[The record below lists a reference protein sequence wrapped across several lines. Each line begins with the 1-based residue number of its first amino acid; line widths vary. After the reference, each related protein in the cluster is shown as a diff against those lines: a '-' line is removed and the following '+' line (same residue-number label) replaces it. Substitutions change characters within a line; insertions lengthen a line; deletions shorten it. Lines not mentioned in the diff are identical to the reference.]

1 MFMNSKLGL
10 LVVSF
15 ALVSALSACR
25 GNNTNAPTT
34 ANNSAPSAESR
45 KTAGPLADEGFK
57 AEISIAEPPKQL
69 RAGQV
74 EIINIK
80 VKNTSSIIWWQ
91 RGGEVNDRADNTFFI
106 AAGNRWLDKD
116 GKLTSE
122 PEGHNGIPRDL
133 KPGEEV
139 EMALQITAPKTPG
152 EWTLD
157 LDMVQEG
164 VAWFSEKGSPTTK
177 VKVMVVK

>member
-1 MFMNSKLGL
+1 MFINLKVGL
-10 LVVSF
+10 LVISF
-15 ALVSALSACR
+15 ALMSVLSGCR
-25 GNNTNAPTT
+25 GNNTNSPTP
-34 ANNSAPSAESR
+34 AGNSASTESV
-45 KTAGPLADEGFK
+45 KVAGPLPDEGFK
-57 AEISIAEPPKQL
+57 AEVSIAEPPKQL

-80 VKNTSSIIWWQ
+80 VKNVSSVIWWQ
-91 RGGEVNDRADNTFFI
+91 RGGEANDRSDNTFYI
-106 AAGNRWLDKD
+106 AAGSRWLDKD

-133 KPGEEV
+133 KPGEEA

-164 VAWFSEKGSPTTK
+164 VAWFSEKGSTTTK
-177 VKVMVVK
+177 IKVNVK